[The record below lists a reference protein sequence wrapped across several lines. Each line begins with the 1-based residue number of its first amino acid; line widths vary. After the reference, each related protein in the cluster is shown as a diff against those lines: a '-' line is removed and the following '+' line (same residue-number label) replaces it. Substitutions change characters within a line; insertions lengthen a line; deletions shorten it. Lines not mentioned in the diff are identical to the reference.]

1 MFRDKSGNGL
11 ASSIVKSSGSNFLF
25 IALDRSVNTAVSS
38 AIWQPPLRD
47 YRLRLSMETF
57 CDFSE
62 RTTIPLVSGI
72 GLSLSIIP
80 RCRGELPAGA
90 DLRRQSNRVY
100 GTVVPA

>member
-11 ASSIVKSSGSNFLF
+11 ASSIVKSSGPDFLF

-38 AIWQPPLRD
+38 AISQPLRD
-47 YRLRLSMETF
+47 YRGETIYETF

-72 GLSLSIIP
+72 GLSLLKIL
-80 RCRGELPAGA
+80 RCRGEQPAGA
-90 DLRRQSNRVY
+90 ELRQQSTGLN
-100 GTVVPA
+100 